1 MKDTD
6 KQHTEELVFSSLSY
20 LLEYQGKSREAILYA
35 NKGMRLVLDSSER
48 YGYYLV
54 IGSAYLQ
61 LEQYDSAFVYLN
73 RGIPSD
79 NYYAK
84 TNAYMKLSEM
94 AMRLGKQNEALEYET
109 LYTIYK
115 DSMKLVEQPVEVVS
129 SLKDVLYRQSTERY
143 ESF

>member
-1 MKDTD
+1 
-6 KQHTEELVFSSLSY
+6 
-20 LLEYQGKSREAILYA
+20 
-35 NKGMRLVLDSSER
+35 MRLVLDSSER

-84 TNAYMKLSEM
+84 NKCIHETIGNGDECWENKMKHWSTKL
-94 AMRLGKQNEALEYET
+94 

>member
-1 MKDTD
+1 MERGEEYYTDAEKYLKRALKLIKDTD
-6 KQHTEELVFSSLSY
+6 KQHIKELVFSSLSY
-20 LLEYQGKSREAILYA
+20 LLEYQGKSREAILFA

-61 LEQYDSAFVYLN
+61 LEQYDSASVYLN
-73 RGIPSD
+73 RGISSD

-94 AMRLGKQNEALEYET
+94 GNEVGE
-109 LYTIYK
+109 K
-115 DSMKLVEQPVEVVS
+115 K
-129 SLKDVLYRQSTERY
+129 
-143 ESF
+143 

>member
-1 MKDTD
+1 M
-6 KQHTEELVFSSLSY
+6 F
-20 LLEYQGKSREAILYA
+20 A

-61 LEQYDSAFVYLN
+61 LEQYDSASVYLN
-73 RGIPSD
+73 RGISSD

-94 AMRLGKQNEALEYET
+94 ATKLGK
-109 LYTIYK
+109 K
-115 DSMKLVEQPVEVVS
+115 
-129 SLKDVLYRQSTERY
+129 
-143 ESF
+143 

>member
-1 MKDTD
+1 
-6 KQHTEELVFSSLSY
+6 
-20 LLEYQGKSREAILYA
+20 
-35 NKGMRLVLDSSER
+35 MRLVLDSSER

-94 AMRLGKQNEALEYET
+94 AMRLGKNKMKHWST
-109 LYTIYK
+109 KLYI
-115 DSMKLVEQPVEVVS
+115 
-129 SLKDVLYRQSTERY
+129 LYIRIP
-143 ESF
+143 